1 MTGIHY
7 LLIIDFLIL
16 SVFSLFFFLG
26 DKYKTYYQ
34 RGFTFFLLLDLLYN
48 IGFIIYLF
56 YYLIQLRSN
65 S

>member
-26 DKYKTYYQ
+26 DKYKPYYQ
-34 RGFTFFLLLDLLYN
+34 RGFTFFLSLDLSYN

-56 YYLIQLRSN
+56 HYLIQLRSN